1 MVIDA
6 VNWYVDCNWE
16 INRYAMTDLLNQANN
31 QFSQPEGAGGFNDDP
46 VPWIVQGGYNCIMDY
61 KIKLWWEN
69 VDVIGDAI
77 RSGDPRP
84 IEAALQSYRD
94 RVVAA
99 GGVCYIDPPNLETM
113 PMEARLLATALT
125 ASIGE
130 MLILIGDQTIPE
142 PGAYR
147 EGLASL
153 LQLRKRYPALAPV
166 GRAAKYPP
174 PMMHAFTHSCAAPP
188 GTRPRGF

>member
-1 MVIDA
+1 
-6 VNWYVDCNWE
+6 
-16 INRYAMTDLLNQANN
+16 
-31 QFSQPEGAGGFNDDP
+31 
-46 VPWIVQGGYNCIMDY
+46 MDY
-61 KIKLWWEN
+61 KIKLWWEK

-113 PMEARLLATALT
+113 PMEARLLAAALT

-142 PGAYR
+142 PGAHR
-147 EGLASL
+147 EGIASL
-153 LQLRKRYPALAPV
+153 LQLRKRCPALCAGGTRRQLPTSDDARFYAFLRGSKD
-166 GRAAKYPP
+166 GRALAVFNCQPEAHP
-174 PMMHAFTHSCAAPP
+174 VTVNLSGQSIHALEDLITGVQVTSAGDNFSLDLPAY
-188 GTRPRGF
+188 GYRIYEVKE